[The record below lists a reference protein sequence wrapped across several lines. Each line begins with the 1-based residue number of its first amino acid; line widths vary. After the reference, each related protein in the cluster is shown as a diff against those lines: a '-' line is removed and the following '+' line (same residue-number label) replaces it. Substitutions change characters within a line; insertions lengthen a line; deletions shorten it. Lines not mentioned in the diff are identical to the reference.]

1 MPYFITYQSPDC
13 PEWAVVK
20 EDGEAVACHESEE
33 DAIAQMVALSIAEDL
48 EPGGTY
54 EGDFRSSE
62 NRAEPGELEVGDFV
76 EWDSSGGMAQGRIQR
91 IITSGTLEIPDS
103 DFTLQASEDNPA
115 ALIRIWRQD
124 SEGEWSETE
133 TLVGHRFDTL
143 TKIDSL
149 IRSER
154 RQVDLTP
161 PAYMRAAAR
170 QGLRYYE
177 EGLGGDGL
185 ADRTITEARQMARGD
200 ALTPDKWVRIAAWIA
215 RHLVDL
221 DAPAADPEH
230 DSYPSPGVVAHLLW
244 GSGPSKAAAR
254 RTLAYAE
261 GVIAKLE
268 EENEGRARG
277 EAVKK
282 LETRSRIVDLEF
294 RELED
299 GGMSFEGYAAVFNSR
314 SEDLGGFTETVAP
327 GAFRRSLRS
336 RNEIKLLWNHDTGSV
351 MASTRAGTMSLEEDE
366 RGLKVRAELAPTS
379 LGRDISVLLKR
390 GDIDSMSFGFS
401 VIRDSWNTAGNER
414 VLEAVRLFEVSL
426 VSFPAYS
433 GTAGT
438 TSVRGLDKIAQRAS
452 VDSDELADALLALEE
467 GSDMSSDQLNLL
479 SKVIDELKPQEEAK
493 PEEDNAGLDMLALKK
508 KKLELMEKING

>member
-1 MPYFITYQSPDC
+1 MPYFITDQSPDC
-13 PEWAVVK
+13 PAWAVVK
-20 EDGEAVACHESEE
+20 EDGESVACHEDE
-33 DAIAQMVALSIAEDL
+33 DSAIAQMVALSIAEDL

-54 EGDFRSSE
+54 EGDFRSAERDLPDNYRPALSDDVPEGRACGNCIFYDESRVSE
-62 NRAEPGELEVGDFV
+62 DGTKAWCERWEDFV
-76 EWDSSGGMAQGRIQR
+76 DGAFYCNAWEPKEEA
-91 IITSGTLEIPDS
+91 
-103 DFTLQASEDNPA
+103 
-115 ALIRIWRQD
+115 
-124 SEGEWSETE
+124 
-133 TLVGHRFDTL
+133 
-143 TKIDSL
+143 
-149 IRSER
+149 

-177 EGLGGDGL
+177 EGLAGEVV
-185 ADRTITEARQMARGD
+185 DRTVTEARQMARGD

-230 DSYPSPGVVAHLLW
+230 ENYPSPGVVAHLLW

-261 GVIAKLE
+261 GVIARLE

-282 LETRSRIVDLEF
+282 LETRTNQVQLEI

-314 SEDLGGFTETVAP
+314 SEDLGGFTEMVAP

-336 RNEIKLLWNHDTGSV
+336 RNDIKMLWNHDTGAV
-351 MASTRAGTMSLEEDE
+351 LGSTRAGTLTLEEDE
-366 RGLKVRAELAPTS
+366 RGLKVRAELPPTS
-379 LGRDISVLLKR
+379 LGRDISVLVKR

-401 VIRDSWNTAGNER
+401 VVRDSWNSAGDER

-426 VSFPAYS
+426 VSFPAYQ

-438 TSVRGLDKIAQRAS
+438 PSVRGLDKIAQRAA
-452 VDSDELADALLALEE
+452 VDADELADALLALEE
-467 GSDMSSDQLNLL
+467 GADMSSEQLDLL
-479 SKVIDELKPQEEAK
+479 SKAIDSLK
-493 PEEDNAGLDMLALKK
+493 PEEAAAEDDTKDLEMLALKK
-508 KKLELMEKING
+508 KKLELMEKI

>member
-1 MPYFITYQSPDC
+1 MPYFITDQSPDC
-13 PEWAVVK
+13 PAWAVVK
-20 EDGEAVACHESEE
+20 EDGESVACHEDE
-33 DAIAQMVALSIAEDL
+33 DSAIAQMVALSIAEDL

-54 EGDFRSSE
+54 EGDFRSAERDLPDNYRPALSDDVPEGRACGNCIFYDESRVSE
-62 NRAEPGELEVGDFV
+62 DGTKAWCERWEDFV
-76 EWDSSGGMAQGRIQR
+76 DGAFYCNAWEPKEEA
-91 IITSGTLEIPDS
+91 
-103 DFTLQASEDNPA
+103 
-115 ALIRIWRQD
+115 
-124 SEGEWSETE
+124 
-133 TLVGHRFDTL
+133 
-143 TKIDSL
+143 
-149 IRSER
+149 

-177 EGLGGDGL
+177 EGLAGEVV
-185 ADRTITEARQMARGD
+185 DRTVTEARQMARGD

-221 DAPAADPEH
+221 DAPAADPQHEN
-230 DSYPSPGVVAHLLW
+230 YPSPGVVAHLLW

-261 GVIAKLE
+261 GVIARLE

-282 LETRSRIVDLEF
+282 LETRTNQVQLEI

-314 SEDLGGFTETVAP
+314 SEDLGGFTEMVAP

-336 RNEIKLLWNHDTGSV
+336 RNDIKMLWNHDTGAV
-351 MASTRAGTMSLEEDE
+351 LGSTRAGTLTLEEDE
-366 RGLKVRAELAPTS
+366 RGLKVRAELPPTS
-379 LGRDISVLLKR
+379 LGRDISVLVKR

-401 VIRDSWNTAGNER
+401 VVRDSWNSAGDER

-426 VSFPAYS
+426 VSFPAYQ

-438 TSVRGLDKIAQRAS
+438 PSVRGLDKIAQRAA
-452 VDSDELADALLALEE
+452 VDADELADALLALEE
-467 GSDMSSDQLNLL
+467 GADMSSEQLDLL
-479 SKVIDELKPQEEAK
+479 SKAIDSLK
-493 PEEDNAGLDMLALKK
+493 PEEAAAEDDTKDLEMLALKK
-508 KKLELMEKING
+508 KKLELMEKI